1 MRVYVSVFTTPP
13 IVSKAQSSSTM
24 GTSSTS
30 ASLKRVM
37 SLGRLSRRWNKSRST
52 TASAAAA
59 AAAAGSC
66 ETEVSDTPRSDTTT
80 TTTHTTV

>member
-13 IVSKAQSSSTM
+13 VVSKAQSSSTM

-52 TASAAAA
+52 TAAAAA
-59 AAAAGSC
+59 AAADSC
-66 ETEVSDTPRSDTTT
+66 ETEVNDTPRSDTTT
-80 TTTHTTV
+80 TTHTHTTV